1 MFKGCLGKTLFIII
15 IIIYKKLPKNTI
27 YLNYLLFLTDGVN
40 KEIKKYILIRRY
52 NTINE
57 SLLKTNLLKC
67 CWSQRAELEYSFKYN
82 YELVKWWK
90 HDPLSAAHDVC
101 VDPPRAVPGENTWI
115 IRTSFTASW
124 KTNNHSS
131 SCTQRTEHHFFYLYI
146 LCISKN
152 SNYIMYQTCIITS
165 RVTCDLTDCCHLI
178 QIY

>member
-67 CWSQRAELEYSFKYN
+67 C
-82 YELVKWWK
+82 
-90 HDPLSAAHDVC
+90 
-101 VDPPRAVPGENTWI
+101 
-115 IRTSFTASW
+115 
-124 KTNNHSS
+124 
-131 SCTQRTEHHFFYLYI
+131 
-146 LCISKN
+146 
-152 SNYIMYQTCIITS
+152 
-165 RVTCDLTDCCHLI
+165 
-178 QIY
+178 